1 MGRSFRDCLLIEP
14 PKLRAGYVVIVV
26 ENLHYRYG
34 SRGALEGVSL
44 RVEAGERV
52 ALLGANGAGKSTLL
66 LCLAGLLNAHAD
78 VLTVAGLDLRVPAQR
93 RQLPHKLGIVFQD
106 SDDQLFNPTV
116 LDDVAFG
123 PLNLG
128 LPADEVRARVAAALA
143 DVGMTGQED
152 RVPHQ
157 LSGGEKRRVALAGV
171 LAMRPEVLLLD
182 EPTLHLDQEGKADLI
197 ALLCRWPGTLLL
209 ASHDPA
215 VVETICGRTLTL
227 EKGRLR

>member
-1 MGRSFRDCLLIEP
+1 MF
-14 PKLRAGYVVIVV
+14 VV
-26 ENLHYRYG
+26 ENLTCRYAA
-34 SRGALEGVSL
+34 RTVLEGVTF

-52 ALLGANGAGKSTLL
+52 ALRGANGAGKSTLL
-66 LCLAGLLNAHAD
+66 LCLAGLLIARAD
-78 VLTVAGLDLRVPAQR
+78 RLVVAGLDLLVPAQR
-93 RQLPHKLGIVFQD
+93 QQLPRRLGIVFQD

-128 LPADEVRARVAAALA
+128 LTEAEVRDRVTTALA
-143 DVGMTGQED
+143 EVGMTGHEE

-182 EPTLHLDQEGKADLI
+182 EPTLHLDPQGKADLI
-197 ALLCRWPGTLLL
+197 ALLQRWPGTLLV
-209 ASHDPA
+209 ASHDPDLVGA
-215 VVETICGRTLTL
+215 VCTRSLTL
-227 EKGRLR
+227 EQGRLVGPG